1 MPLGGA
7 ALSSARIR
15 AKAKGRTAMS
25 ISKSTSFA
33 ALLILSTASI
43 CHAANAN
50 ALIGS
55 WKFAGTT
62 KSGGASACDAIF
74 VFADKMMAIT
84 APVTATAPQGST
96 RRMIVAYVAAS
107 PTFVGV
113 QTSGNLV
120 EYNIPDNN
128 HMDIEDP
135 WGKCSYVR
143 TK

>member
-1 MPLGGA
+1 
-7 ALSSARIR
+7 
-15 AKAKGRTAMS
+15 MS
-25 ISKSTSFA
+25 ISRSTSLA
-33 ALLILSTASI
+33 AFLILSTAGI
-43 CHAANAN
+43 CNGANAN

-55 WKFAGTT
+55 WKFVSTT
-62 KSGGASACDAIF
+62 KSSGASACDATF
-74 VFADKMMAIT
+74 VFADKMVTIT
-84 APVTATAPQGST
+84 APATATAPQGST

-128 HMDIEDP
+128 HMYTEDP
-135 WGKCSYVR
+135 WGRCSYVR